1 MFEIKEGIFIS
12 EDELVFTASRSSG
25 PGGQNVNKV
34 NTRVTVIFD
43 VMNCGTLSD
52 EQKLQ
57 ILEHLSTRANKDGVI
72 RVVSQRHR
80 TQKANREAAT
90 GRLVELLREALESKT
105 ARKKTK
111 VPYKSKLQ
119 RLEEKK
125 RRSILKQRRK
135 KRAAPEEQSF

>member
-12 EDELVFTASRSSG
+12 EDELVFTASRSGG

-34 NTRVTVIFD
+34 NTRVTIFFD
-43 VMNCGTLSD
+43 VMNCLTLSD

-57 ILEHLSTRANKDGVI
+57 ILERLSTRANKDGVI

-80 TQKANREAAT
+80 TQKANRETAT
-90 GRLVELLREALESKT
+90 GRLVELLKESLERKT
-105 ARKKTK
+105 VRKKTK
-111 VPYKSKLQ
+111 VPYQSKLR

-125 RRSILKQRRK
+125 KRSILKQQRK
-135 KRAAPEEQSF
+135 NS